1 MLIFTEKDLYIDEI
15 KSIFDI
21 EDRDIIEIDFSNLE
35 PIEIQALINK
45 EINNTLTNLYISY
58 KINDFKT
65 NELIKYYVERK
76 DHLFINILEYGKG
89 YNNKYL
95 NLFIGKLYSIH
106 QLYNDYISNNILSH
120 KYSFLTNKE
129 ELNSFIIA
137 FTQSYQK
144 NRSKMI
150 DFIRNEVNNKI
161 IFVEG
166 INNIIS
172 PKMSYIDSI
181 KKIIDENTKEVNSIN
196 TYNLFQVNANNLN
209 KFSFSTF
216 YDDEDY

>member
-1 MLIFTEKDLYIDEI
+1 MLIFAEKEMYIDEI
-15 KSIFDI
+15 KSIFDV
-21 EDRDIIEIDFSNLE
+21 EDRDIVEIDFSNLE
-35 PIEIQALINK
+35 QDEIQKLINQ
-45 EINNTLTNLYISY
+45 EINNTITNLYISY

-65 NELIKYYVERK
+65 NELINYYVERK
-76 DHLFINILEYGKG
+76 DHLFINILEYGQNF
-89 YNNKYL
+89 NNKYL

-120 KYSFLTNKE
+120 KHSLLTNKE
-129 ELNSFIIA
+129 ELNSFVIA
-137 FTQSYQK
+137 FAQSYQK

-150 DFIRNEVNNKI
+150 DFIENKI
-161 IFVEG
+161 INKILFIEG
-166 INNIIS
+166 INDIIS

-181 KKIIDENTKEVNSIN
+181 KKIIDKNTKEFHPIN
-196 TYNLFQVNANNLN
+196 TYNLFQINADNLN